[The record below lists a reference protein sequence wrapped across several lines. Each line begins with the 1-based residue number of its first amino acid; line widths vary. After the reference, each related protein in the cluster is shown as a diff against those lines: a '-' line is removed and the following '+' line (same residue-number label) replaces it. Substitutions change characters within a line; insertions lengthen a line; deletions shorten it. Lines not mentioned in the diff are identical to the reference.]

1 MAPEFNSLDDFNAAF
16 LARQITTRSRLIP
29 LRDCDDIADSDQHHI
44 TFRTGDAGWIQHS
57 EKKRHETSISGSGL
71 SSVYDQSRKLW
82 SKIDEHFAIDLFNRT
97 RSVIDASLRHEERAI
112 AQKAIPLLD
121 FDPSGATRGDIL
133 RRTSEVLSVTL
144 GVTLVLVG
152 AVA

>member
-1 MAPEFNSLDDFNAAF
+1 M
-16 LARQITTRSRLIP
+16 I
-29 LRDCDDIADSDQHHI
+29 
-44 TFRTGDAGWIQHS
+44 
-57 EKKRHETSISGSGL
+57 
-71 SSVYDQSRKLW
+71 QSRKLW

-97 RSVIDASLRHEERAI
+97 RSVIAASLRHEERAI

-121 FDPSGATRGDIL
+121 FDPSGATRSDIL